1 MNLLP
6 TASGKVH
13 DDRGGPS
20 VERKSVASAELK
32 LRYNRY
38 VIITMPAISF
48 SFSLTRSRMILA
60 GSQVELSSGWV
71 L

>member
-6 TASGKVH
+6 TASGKVG
-13 DDRGGPS
+13 DDRGGSS
-20 VERKSVASAELK
+20 VERKSVASAESK
-32 LRYNRY
+32 LHYNRY
-38 VIITMPAISF
+38 VIITMPAISC

>member
-6 TASGKVH
+6 TASGKVR
-13 DDRGGPS
+13 DDRGGPC
-20 VERKSVASAELK
+20 VERKSVASAESK